1 LFNGV
6 EFEFEN
12 NSNSNYNEIYIQNY
26 LQKLTANMGH
36 YSATEVLQRPLNPFT
51 LNRFPP

>member
-1 LFNGV
+1 VFNGV

-26 LQKLTANMGH
+26 LQKLTANMGR
-36 YSATEVLQRPLNPFT
+36 YSATEVLQKPLNPFT
-51 LNRFPP
+51 LNRIPP